1 LLHIHIVGLR
11 QIYSIAEHGN
21 SKTRTAAVI
30 GMYAASAPGARQQ
43 PPSSS
48 AAADDGAV
56 DGHHS
61 SATCNGD
68 KRSKRVLAPKTP
80 PFTPPKRRT
89 FTTVF
94 WYGMSTGL

>member
-1 LLHIHIVGLR
+1 MLHIHIVGLR

-30 GMYAASAPGARQQ
+30 AASAPVARQQ
-43 PPSSS
+43 PPSS

-61 SATCNGD
+61 SSTCNDNGD
-68 KRSKRVLAPKTP
+68 KRSKRVLAPN
-80 PFTPPKRRT
+80 
-89 FTTVF
+89 
-94 WYGMSTGL
+94 